1 MGIYGLH
8 YAYGPPGTVEHA
20 IPVSAF
26 SEGDLVMYDS
36 ASSLSRINE
45 LCPSGMDI
53 AGVALS
59 ASTASYRNKVPYLI
73 PHADTIFWSECTTGS
88 QFTPGEEFDFE
99 YTSARFMLTTS
110 ANSVRATVQRGTQ
123 DISGQTST
131 ISRVLIK
138 LIQHAGNFEH
148 S

>member
-8 YAYGPPGTVEHA
+8 YAFGPPGETMHA
-20 IPVSAF
+20 VPVSAY
-26 SEGDLVMYDS
+26 SEGDLLMYDS
-36 ASSLSRINE
+36 GSSLSRIQE
-45 LCPSGMDI
+45 LMPAGVDI

-59 ASTASYRNKVPYLI
+59 ASTASYRNKCPYLI
-73 PHADTIFWSECTTGS
+73 PHADTVFWSECTTGS

-99 YTSARFMLTTS
+99 YTSARFMVTTS
-110 ANSVRATVQRGTQ
+110 TASVRASIMAPGSQ

-138 LIQHAGNFEH
+138 LIRGTNLEH